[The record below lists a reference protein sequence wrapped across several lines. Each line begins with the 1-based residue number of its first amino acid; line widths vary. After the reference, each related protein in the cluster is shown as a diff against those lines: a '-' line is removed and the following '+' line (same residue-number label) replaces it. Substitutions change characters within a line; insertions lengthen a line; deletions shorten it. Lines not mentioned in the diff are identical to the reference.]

1 MLNGPAGKDQIHANI
16 NNSYLNSGISTKSDI
31 VGEIN
36 HLNSKIE
43 NQKWRAFD
51 ADEQAKKLSIDINDY
66 TTNLSTKSP
75 KQINTPNIAAEKWHG
90 GS

>member
-1 MLNGPAGKDQIHANI
+1 MLNEPLGKDYIKTNHNI
-16 NNSYLNSGISTKSDI
+16 SYVNSGISTKSDI

-36 HLNSKIE
+36 HLNCKIE

-75 KQINTPNIAAEKWHG
+75 KQINTPNIATEKWQSG
-90 GS
+90 G

>member
-1 MLNGPAGKDQIHANI
+1 MLNEPVAKDLIKINN
-16 NNSYLNSGISTKSDI
+16 NNSYINSGISTKSDI

-51 ADEQAKKLSIDINDY
+51 ADE
-66 TTNLSTKSP
+66 
-75 KQINTPNIAAEKWHG
+75 
-90 GS
+90 

>member
-1 MLNGPAGKDQIHANI
+1 MLNEPGAKDLIKINN
-16 NNSYLNSGISTKSDI
+16 NNSYINSGISTKSDI

-66 TTNLSTKSP
+66 TTNLSSKSP
-75 KQINTPNIAAEKWHG
+75 KQINTPLLATEKWHG

>member
-1 MLNGPAGKDQIHANI
+1 MLNEPGAKDVIKINN
-16 NNSYLNSGISTKSDI
+16 NNSYINSGISTKSDI

-66 TTNLSTKSP
+66 TTNLSSKSP
-75 KQINTPNIAAEKWHG
+75 KQINTPLLATEKWHG

>member
-1 MLNGPAGKDQIHANI
+1 MLNEPGAKDLIKINN
-16 NNSYLNSGISTKSDI
+16 NNSYINSGISTKSDI

-66 TTNLSTKSP
+66 TTNLSSKSP
-75 KQINTPNIAAEKWHG
+75 KQINTPLIATEKWHG